1 MCVTADN
8 SKDAITHLRVI
19 ERYKDATLIECILE
33 TGRTHQIRVHMAHL
47 GHAVAG
53 DYVYGN
59 DKKSAY
65 LNGQCL
71 HAIKIGFIHPITQEY
86 LEFTSDLPDYFKNFL
101 DKIK

>member
-1 MCVTADN
+1 
-8 SKDAITHLRVI
+8 
-19 ERYKDATLIECILE
+19 
-33 TGRTHQIRVHMAHL
+33 MAHL

-71 HAIKIGFIHPITQEY
+71 HAIKIGFVHPITNEY
-86 LEFTSDLPDYFKNFL
+86 LEFTSELPDYFTEFL
-101 DKIK
+101 NKLKHT

>member
-1 MCVTADN
+1 
-8 SKDAITHLRVI
+8 
-19 ERYKDATLIECILE
+19 
-33 TGRTHQIRVHMAHL
+33 MAHL

-71 HAIKIGFIHPITQEY
+71 HAIKIGFVHPITQEY
-86 LEFTSDLPDYFKNFL
+86 LEFTSELPDYFKEFL
-101 DKIK
+101 KKLKHT